1 MAMRPRNAIYP
12 NLPVYADA
20 MPSTSRVM
28 RRPQHRFQLETRPF
42 QIVPFLL
49 APVLPGESLETL
61 LMQSRV
67 VTDPIKNPLIG
78 WWKEYYVFYVR
89 HRDMP
94 GSAVLQSMMLDPSDV
109 ATSLKAGATSTDTYT
124 YQGAVDWVG
133 QCLDPVVKEYFRRPS
148 EVSSG
153 TWDDAAA
160 KLGNYFL
167 AQINLDSWMDSLVD
181 DTVLFDGDPLPD
193 DVDAATLGEVDR
205 LRVHFEA
212 MRDAQLI
219 DMDYDDWLRTYGV
232 NIPKAET
239 PGRPE
244 LVRYSKNWQYP
255 SNTVDPTTG
264 IPASA
269 VSWAIAER
277 ADKKRFFKEPGFLFG
292 VTVTRP
298 KVYYSKQVG
307 HAAGMM
313 DNAFSWLPAVLQEE
327 AAISLKQF
335 AADTGPLFGNT
346 TNGYWVDVRDLLV
359 YGDQFVNFALTETD
373 QGLVA
378 LPTVAL
384 QKDYVAS
391 ADVDALFKSASP
403 ANKIREDGVVNL
415 GIAGRQRDMT

>member
-1 MAMRPRNAIYP
+1 MAMRPRNVTYP

-20 MPSTSRVM
+20 MPNMSRVM
-28 RRPQHRFQLETRPF
+28 RRPQHSFQLETRPF
-42 QIVPFLL
+42 QAVPFML
-49 APVLPGESLETL
+49 APVLPGESLENL
-61 LMQSRV
+61 LMQARV

-78 WWKEYYVFYVR
+78 WWKEYYFFYVR

-94 GSAVLQSMMLDPSDV
+94 GSAVLQSMMLDPSET
-109 ATSLKAGATSTDTYT
+109 ATSLKAVATSVPNYT
-124 YQGAVDWVG
+124 YQGAVDWVA
-133 QCLDPVVKEYFRRPS
+133 QSMDPIIKEYFRRPS
-148 EVSSG
+148 EVDSG

-160 KLGNYFL
+160 KLDSYFL
-167 AQINLDSWMDSLVD
+167 AQINRDSWMDSLID
-181 DTVLFDGDPLPD
+181 ETVLTEGGDLPD
-193 DVDAATLGEVDR
+193 DAANATIGDVER
-205 LRVHFEA
+205 LLVHYNA

-239 PGRPE
+239 PGKPE
-244 LVRYSKNWQYP
+244 LLRYSKNWQYP
-255 SNTVDPTTG
+255 SNAVDPITG
-264 IPASA
+264 IPSSA

-277 ADKKRFFKEPGFLFG
+277 ADKKRFFKEPGFIVG

-298 KVYYSKQVG
+298 KVYMGKQVG
-307 HAAGMM
+307 AAAGMM
-313 DNAFSWLPAVLQEE
+313 DNAFSWLPAVLQEQ
-327 AAISLKQF
+327 AQISLKSF

-346 TNGYWVDVRDLLV
+346 TNGYWVDVRDLLI

-384 QKDYVAS
+384 QKDYVSS

-403 ANKIREDGVVNL
+403 INKIREDGVVNL
-415 GIAGRQRDMT
+415 TIAGRQRDMT